1 MKLDRIYT
9 RSGDDGRT
17 SLGDGARLP
26 KFHVRVAAYGSVDEA
41 NSIIGIALLDVS
53 DADIRD
59 VLSRVQN
66 DLFDLG
72 GDLCRPEREHRK
84 VEPLRVSERQ
94 VMWIEERI
102 DAFNAALTP
111 LDSFVLPG
119 GSYAAAH
126 LHHARTVV
134 RRAERYMTEIAYQE
148 PVNPAALKYANRLS
162 DLLFVLARYV
172 NERGRADIV
181 WRPGLASLG
190 ADGFAELIEFT
201 SSPRVPPSERS
212 RCCTRPLR
220 PDDLGGRCRCG
231 PDGSRRRWPPVAMG
245 RTTPKRPCCAQQ
257 RNERVSHDPRKVSGV
272 VSVALA
278 VRAARIAGCRNGQTQ
293 SR

>member
-26 KFHVRVAAYGSVDEA
+26 KFHTRVAAYGSIDEA
-41 NSIIGIALLDVS
+41 NSIIGIALLHVS
-53 DADIRD
+53 EGDIRD

-72 GDLCRPEREHRK
+72 ADLCRPEREHRK

-94 VMWIEERI
+94 VTWIEERI
-102 DAFNAALTP
+102 DVYNAALTP

-119 GSYAAAH
+119 GGHAAAY

-148 PVNPAALKYANRLS
+148 PVNAAALKYANRLS

-172 NERGRADIV
+172 NERGRADIL
-181 WRPGLASLG
+181 WRPGLH
-190 ADGFAELIEFT
+190 
-201 SSPRVPPSERS
+201 R
-212 RCCTRPLR
+212 
-220 PDDLGGRCRCG
+220 
-231 PDGSRRRWPPVAMG
+231 
-245 RTTPKRPCCAQQ
+245 
-257 RNERVSHDPRKVSGV
+257 
-272 VSVALA
+272 
-278 VRAARIAGCRNGQTQ
+278 
-293 SR
+293 

>member
-41 NSIIGIALLDVS
+41 NSVIGIAMLHVTDL
-53 DADIRD
+53 AIRD
-59 VLSRVQN
+59 VLIRVQN

-94 VMWIEERI
+94 VTWIEEQI
-102 DAFNAALTP
+102 DSFNATLAP

-119 GSYAAAH
+119 GSHAAAH

-134 RRAERYMTEIAYQE
+134 RRAERFMTEIAYQE

-162 DLLFVLARYV
+162 DLLFVLARYL
-172 NERGRADIV
+172 NQRGQADAV
-181 WRPGLASLG
+181 WQPGLH
-190 ADGFAELIEFT
+190 
-201 SSPRVPPSERS
+201 R
-212 RCCTRPLR
+212 
-220 PDDLGGRCRCG
+220 
-231 PDGSRRRWPPVAMG
+231 
-245 RTTPKRPCCAQQ
+245 
-257 RNERVSHDPRKVSGV
+257 
-272 VSVALA
+272 
-278 VRAARIAGCRNGQTQ
+278 
-293 SR
+293 

>member
-41 NSIIGIALLDVS
+41 NSIIGIALLHVS
-53 DADIRD
+53 EGDIRE

-72 GDLCRPEREHRK
+72 ADLCRPEREHRK
-84 VEPLRVSERQ
+84 VEPLRVSEHQ
-94 VMWIEERI
+94 VMRLEERI
-102 DAFNAALTP
+102 DQYNAALRP
-111 LDSFVLPG
+111 LESFVLPG
-119 GSYAAAH
+119 GSHAAAH

-162 DLLFVLARYV
+162 DLLFVLARYL
-172 NERGRADIV
+172 NQRGQADVV
-181 WRPGLASLG
+181 WQPGLH
-190 ADGFAELIEFT
+190 
-201 SSPRVPPSERS
+201 R
-212 RCCTRPLR
+212 
-220 PDDLGGRCRCG
+220 
-231 PDGSRRRWPPVAMG
+231 
-245 RTTPKRPCCAQQ
+245 
-257 RNERVSHDPRKVSGV
+257 
-272 VSVALA
+272 
-278 VRAARIAGCRNGQTQ
+278 
-293 SR
+293 

>member
-26 KFHVRVAAYGSVDEA
+26 KFHVRVAAYGTVDEA
-41 NSIIGIALLDVS
+41 NSVIGIALLHMD
-53 DADIRD
+53 DGDIRN

-94 VMWIEERI
+94 VTWIEERI
-102 DAFNAALTP
+102 DAFNVVLPP

-119 GSYAAAH
+119 GSPAAAH
-126 LHHARTVV
+126 LHHARTVI

-162 DLLFVLARYV
+162 DLLFVIARYL
-172 NERGRADIV
+172 NHRGQADV
-181 WRPGLASLG
+181 LWRPGLH
-190 ADGFAELIEFT
+190 
-201 SSPRVPPSERS
+201 R
-212 RCCTRPLR
+212 
-220 PDDLGGRCRCG
+220 
-231 PDGSRRRWPPVAMG
+231 
-245 RTTPKRPCCAQQ
+245 
-257 RNERVSHDPRKVSGV
+257 
-272 VSVALA
+272 
-278 VRAARIAGCRNGQTQ
+278 
-293 SR
+293 

>member
-26 KFHVRVAAYGSVDEA
+26 KFHVRVAAYGSIDEA
-41 NSIIGIALLDVS
+41 NSIIGIAILHGSDDDV
-53 DADIRD
+53 RG
-59 VLSRVQN
+59 VLTHVQN

-94 VMWIEERI
+94 VTLIEERI
-102 DAFNAALTP
+102 DAFNAALPP

-119 GSYAAAH
+119 GSHAAAH

-148 PVNPAALKYANRLS
+148 PLNPAALKYANRLS

-172 NERGRADIV
+172 NERGQADIL
-181 WRPGLASLG
+181 WR
-190 ADGFAELIEFT
+190 
-201 SSPRVPPSERS
+201 R
-212 RCCTRPLR
+212 
-220 PDDLGGRCRCG
+220 
-231 PDGSRRRWPPVAMG
+231 
-245 RTTPKRPCCAQQ
+245 
-257 RNERVSHDPRKVSGV
+257 
-272 VSVALA
+272 
-278 VRAARIAGCRNGQTQ
+278 GQH
-293 SR
+293 R

>member
-26 KFHVRVAAYGSVDEA
+26 KFHVRVGAYGSIDEA
-41 NSIIGIALLDVS
+41 NSIIGIAMLRVS
-53 DADIRD
+53 DDD
-59 VLSRVQN
+59 VRGVLAHVQN

-94 VMWIEERI
+94 VTWIEERI
-102 DAFNAALTP
+102 EAFIAGLTP

-119 GSYAAAH
+119 GSHAEAH
-126 LHHARTVV
+126 LHHARAVV

-148 PVNPAALKYANRLS
+148 PLNPAALKYANRLS

-172 NERGRADIV
+172 NERGRADIL
-181 WRPGLASLG
+181 WRPGLH
-190 ADGFAELIEFT
+190 
-201 SSPRVPPSERS
+201 R
-212 RCCTRPLR
+212 
-220 PDDLGGRCRCG
+220 
-231 PDGSRRRWPPVAMG
+231 
-245 RTTPKRPCCAQQ
+245 
-257 RNERVSHDPRKVSGV
+257 
-272 VSVALA
+272 
-278 VRAARIAGCRNGQTQ
+278 
-293 SR
+293 

>member
-41 NSIIGIALLDVS
+41 NSVIGIAMLHVTDV
-53 DADIRD
+53 DIRD
-59 VLSRVQN
+59 VLTWVQN

-94 VMWIEERI
+94 VTWLEERI
-102 DAFNAALTP
+102 DAFNGALTP

-119 GSYAAAH
+119 GSHAAAH
-126 LHHARTVV
+126 LHHARTVI

-162 DLLFVLARYV
+162 DLLFVLARYL
-172 NERGRADIV
+172 NERGRADIL
-181 WRPGLASLG
+181 WRPGLH
-190 ADGFAELIEFT
+190 
-201 SSPRVPPSERS
+201 R
-212 RCCTRPLR
+212 
-220 PDDLGGRCRCG
+220 
-231 PDGSRRRWPPVAMG
+231 
-245 RTTPKRPCCAQQ
+245 
-257 RNERVSHDPRKVSGV
+257 
-272 VSVALA
+272 
-278 VRAARIAGCRNGQTQ
+278 
-293 SR
+293 